1 MVAHV
6 LKRCAS
12 VLDAVVTFS
21 FELGAVLLLVQ
32 LTGVEAVP
40 NVIHLMV
47 QLVGVAGFLIC
58 DPDWSNVTVL
68 PIVIITNEHK
78 LADIFVRAR
87 PCIPCLFELTILIGL
102 RDTCNIRNNLEISIP
117 IERLWITRVARAFKE
132 EDDIPGGSAWE
143 ANAVINIVPFFWRV
157 HQVSHCIIVHI
168 VEFSVEEVLRR
179 VEIRFILV

>member
-6 LKRCAS
+6 LKWCAS

-21 FELGAVLLLVQ
+21 CDLGAVLLLVQ

-47 QLVGVAGFLIC
+47 QLVGVAGFLIGE
-58 DPDWSNVTVL
+58 PDWSNIAIL

-78 LADIFVRAR
+78 LTEILVRAR
-87 PCIPCLFELTILIGL
+87 PCIPCLFELTVLIGL

-117 IERLWITRVARAFKE
+117 IERLWITRKARAFKE
-132 EDDIPGGSAWE
+132 EDHIPGGSAWE
-143 ANAVINIVPFFWRV
+143 ANAVINIVPCLWRV
-157 HQVSHCIIVHI
+157 HQVSYSIIVNI
-168 VEFSVEEVLRR
+168 NEFGVVEVLGW
-179 VEIRFILV
+179 VEI